1 MEIKEIRVKSVI
13 SKSGI
18 YGIEYSINPYY
29 GCGHGCRYCYAR
41 FVHVLRG
48 GDPRDWGK
56 FVHVKVN
63 APDIVR
69 EEMYRIKRGKILIS
83 SVVDPYQWIEQKYEL
98 TRRILKHLLKR
109 NFPVVIL
116 TKSPLVIRD
125 IDLITKFRDIEVGL
139 TITTLRDDIKQAFEP
154 NAPSIDS
161 RLNALRELVNK
172 RIKNYAFIAPIIP
185 IMSLSDMG
193 DLLEELKELGVDRVL
208 VDKLNIKAKNWIT
221 IQDALNEYFP
231 NKTAEFWR
239 KVKNEDYWFLV
250 KKFIIRKAKEL
261 NLNVDFCY

>member
-1 MEIKEIRVKSVI
+1 M
-13 SKSGI
+13 
-18 YGIEYSINPYY
+18 
-29 GCGHGCRYCYAR
+29 
-41 FVHVLRG
+41 
-48 GDPRDWGK
+48 
-56 FVHVKVN
+56 
-63 APDIVR
+63 
-69 EEMYRIKRGKILIS
+69 
-83 SVVDPYQWIEQKYEL
+83 
-98 TRRILKHLLKR
+98 
-109 NFPVVIL
+109 
-116 TKSPLVIRD
+116 
-125 IDLITKFRDIEVGL
+125 
-139 TITTLRDDIKQAFEP
+139 
-154 NAPSIDS
+154 
-161 RLNALRELVNK
+161 NK